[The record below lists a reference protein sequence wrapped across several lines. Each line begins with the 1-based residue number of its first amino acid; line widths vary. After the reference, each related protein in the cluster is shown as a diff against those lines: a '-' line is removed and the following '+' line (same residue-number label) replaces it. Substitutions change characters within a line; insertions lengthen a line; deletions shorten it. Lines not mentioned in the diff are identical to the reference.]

1 MMLNNAQIAL
11 RLPKTNTILQ
21 GFVAMLNSF
30 RANYHRSP
38 IKYLD
43 LILRFSLFRHVDKS
57 PAESEFERVF

>member
-1 MMLNNAQIAL
+1 
-11 RLPKTNTILQ
+11 
-21 GFVAMLNSF
+21 MLNSF